1 MYFEEFIL
9 LQKLSIIITL
19 YLIPVLNLLVWW
31 IRLRWSDFGWEELS
45 TCTMEYNEQN
55 IVNYF
60 DICTELLSILIWKIE
75 VNEFYLF
82 NYLLHL
88 TY

>member
-1 MYFEEFIL
+1 MI
-9 LQKLSIIITL
+9 
-19 YLIPVLNLLVWW
+19 
-31 IRLRWSDFGWEELS
+31 FGWEELS

-82 NYLLHL
+82 IYLFIAFDIL
-88 TY
+88 TKFWIVIAQIAH

>member
-1 MYFEEFIL
+1 MI
-9 LQKLSIIITL
+9 
-19 YLIPVLNLLVWW
+19 
-31 IRLRWSDFGWEELS
+31 FGWEELS

-75 VNEFYLF
+75 VNVFYLF
-82 NYLLHL
+82 IAFDIL
-88 TY
+88 TKFWIVIAQIAH